1 MVAEIVA
8 HAARM
13 TRRTSASS
21 IPPCL
26 QKRRARADRTMRGCA
41 MDTLFANA
49 HLGAHE
55 LEDLVP
61 RARERR
67 VGDQVLPDAALP
79 RDVDRDGG
87 LEAPGAPGEDEAP
100 VAEEG
105 RLVHVVG
112 DEEDRLPR
120 RDGDAVQLFLQRDPR
135 DRK

>member
-26 QKRRARADRTMRGCA
+26 QKRRARADRTACGRA
-41 MDTLFANA
+41 RVALVVANA

-87 LEAPGAPGEDEAP
+87 LEAPAAPGEDEAP
-100 VAEEG
+100 AAEEG

-112 DEEDRLPR
+112 DE
-120 RDGDAVQLFLQRDPR
+120 
-135 DRK
+135 

>member
-26 QKRRARADRTMRGCA
+26 QKRRARADRAARGRA
-41 MDTLFANA
+41 RVALVVANA
-49 HLGAHE
+49 QLGAHE

-67 VGDQVLPDAALP
+67 GGDQALP
-79 RDVDRDGG
+79 AAAPPVDGEPDEA
-87 LEAPGAPGEDEAP
+87 LEGARRPGEADAP
-100 VAEEG
+100 VA
-105 RLVHVVG
+105 
-112 DEEDRLPR
+112 
-120 RDGDAVQLFLQRDPR
+120 
-135 DRK
+135 